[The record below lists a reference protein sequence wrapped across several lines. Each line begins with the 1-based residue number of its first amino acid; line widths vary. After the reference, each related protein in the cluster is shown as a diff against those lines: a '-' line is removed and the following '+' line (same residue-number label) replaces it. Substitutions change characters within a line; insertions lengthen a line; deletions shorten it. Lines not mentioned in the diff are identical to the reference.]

1 MRRLFH
7 LLFGPWTN
15 QAFVCLYFTNPNKL
29 AFRQRIQG
37 RAARETINR
46 AYDLARKLK
55 EHHNGAFRIVV
66 KFQEN

>member
-7 LLFGPWTN
+7 LLFGSWH
-15 QAFVCLYFTNPNKL
+15 QAFVFTNPNKL
-29 AFRQRIQG
+29 AIRQRIQG
-37 RAARETINR
+37 RTARETINR